1 MGFKSINEVEKFS
14 FEDCQ
19 INSIKVEE
27 SCVEFNVEALIIK
40 SNNSQ
45 NTNCTDSYAGTTR
58 IRLQGGKILSGILDG
73 FKYYDA
79 NGVLQTE
86 IPDNNLSMEE
96 ILATLKESSGA
107 YLYDMKLVKQEDENY
122 YYSIGIEFESE
133 EAYDTTPAKSY
144 EINVVCTQL
153 AVSWE
158 IYMNRVQ
165 RG

>member
-1 MGFKSINEVEKFS
+1 
-14 FEDCQ
+14 
-19 INSIKVEE
+19 
-27 SCVEFNVEALIIK
+27 
-40 SNNSQ
+40 
-45 NTNCTDSYAGTTR
+45 
-58 IRLQGGKILSGILDG
+58 
-73 FKYYDA
+73 
-79 NGVLQTE
+79 
-86 IPDNNLSMEE
+86 MEE

-153 AVSWE
+153 TVSWE